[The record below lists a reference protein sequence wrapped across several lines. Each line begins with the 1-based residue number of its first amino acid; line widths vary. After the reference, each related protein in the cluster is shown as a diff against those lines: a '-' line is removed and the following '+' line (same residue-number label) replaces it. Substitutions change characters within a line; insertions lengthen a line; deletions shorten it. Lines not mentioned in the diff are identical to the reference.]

1 MPTFTN
7 AKWAIAAMAKV
18 IGTNTTNA
26 VIDDGTMFLE
36 PNLLRNTAY
45 VITIGICAIIAPEDI
60 QASRSI
66 ESPSTRV
73 LPHQPPRLPSSSI
86 AAHSM
91 AAITGV
97 IAGSRYPFLGSD
109 PCPVRRNI
117 IPIGIDITMNRT
129 ERKSSEAPFG
139 ITTSSLP
146 LATAQTMTITLQTII
161 EYKQEEVVKQRQ
173 DRPLDRIREEAESKE
188 QPRNFFGAVV
198 NGHTEG
204 STSVIAEVKRM
215 SPSAG
220 IIKED
225 FDPVAIAKA
234 YEMGGAAAIS
244 CLTDTHFFGGNIKS
258 LSEIKDEISLPVLRK
273 DFIIDPYQIWESRAA
288 GADAVLLI
296 AEAISEGLLLDMMI
310 LAQELGM
317 TTLIEAHDMGH
328 LLSIQQHIGFPHAGY
343 CLLGINNRNLETMQ
357 TDLNH
362 TIRMID
368 VVEDPSIVVSESGIS
383 KPEDLDRL
391 RACGVHIVLVGE
403 SFMKEDD
410 PGAALQKLIRMNPA

>member
-45 VITIGICAIIAPEDI
+45 VITIGICAIIAPEYI

-73 LPHQPPRLPSSSI
+73 LPHQPPKPPSSSM

-91 AAITGV
+91 TAITGV

-146 LATAQTMTITLQTII
+146 LATAQTMAITLQTII

-173 DRPLDRIREEAESKE
+173 DRPLNLIREEAESKE

-220 IIKED
+220 VIKEE
-225 FDPVAIAKA
+225 FDPVTIAKA

-258 LSEIKDEISLPVLRK
+258 LSEIKDEVSLPVLRK

-310 LAQELGM
+310 LSKELGM

-391 RACGVHIVLVGE
+391 RAHGVHIVLVGE
-403 SFMKEDD
+403 SFMKETD
-410 PGAALQKLIRMNPA
+410 PGAALQKLIRMNPS

>member
-1 MPTFTN
+1 M
-7 AKWAIAAMAKV
+7 WEIAAMANV

-26 VIDDGTMFLE
+26 MMDDGTMFLE

-45 VITIGICAIIAPEDI
+45 AITIGICAIIAPEYI
-60 QASRSI
+60 HASRSI
-66 ESPSTRV
+66 ESSSTRV
-73 LPHQPPRLPSSSI
+73 LPHQPPKPPSNSI
-86 AAHSM
+86 AAQSKI
-91 AAITGV
+91 AITGV

-109 PCPVRRNI
+109 PCPARRNI
-117 IPIGIDITMNRT
+117 IPIEIDITINRT

-139 ITTSSLP
+139 ITVSSLP
-146 LATAQTMTITLQTII
+146 LATAQTMAITLQTII

-173 DRPLDRIREEAESKE
+173 DRPVDLVREEAESNE
-188 QPRNFFGAVV
+188 RPRNFFGAVV
-198 NGHTEG
+198 NSHTDS

-220 IIKED
+220 IIKKD
-225 FDPVAIAKA
+225 FNPVAIAKA

-258 LSEIKDEISLPVLRK
+258 LSEIKAEVSLPVLRK

-310 LAQELGM
+310 LAQDLGM
-317 TTLIEAHDMGH
+317 TTLIEVHDMGH
-328 LLSIQQHIGFPHAGY
+328 LLSIQQHVGFPHAGY

-362 TIRMID
+362 TIRMIG
-368 VVEDPSIVVSESGIS
+368 VVEDTSVVVSESGIS

-391 RACGVHIVLVGE
+391 RSHGVHIVLVGE

-410 PGAALQKLIRMNPA
+410 PGAALQQLIRMNPS